1 MSVNALLGLSILL
14 VVIAVFAPL
23 PIVTLCLLLTLA
35 LLVYEE
41 RMGPR

>member
-23 PIVTLCLLLTLA
+23 PIVTPCLLLTL
-35 LLVYEE
+35 E